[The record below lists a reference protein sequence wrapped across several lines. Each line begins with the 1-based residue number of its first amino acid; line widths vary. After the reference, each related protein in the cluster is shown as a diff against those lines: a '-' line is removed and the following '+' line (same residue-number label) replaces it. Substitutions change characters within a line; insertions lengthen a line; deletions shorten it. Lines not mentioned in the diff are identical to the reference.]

1 MHIRAVAAL
10 HHGRCA
16 HTYGDIRFI
25 TPYVTIRAN
34 AHILFSGIQI
44 FRFYGSCG
52 VLHTVGRR
60 EKRKYGVC
68 MGQAG
73 GAAHIMASL
82 AGDTMEVVLYGT
94 KTHETLKR
102 GPFDFAASSSGQAV
116 RLTSAQLYVL
126 VPTWSA
132 ELGRWAARGRIFQE
146 WCPD

>member
-73 GAAHIMASL
+73 GAACIMASL
-82 AGDTMEVVLYGT
+82 ARDTMIVVRYGVE
-94 KTHETLKR
+94 THETLQR
-102 GPFDFAASSSGQAV
+102 GPLDVAASSPGQAT
-116 RLTSAQLYVL
+116 RRT
-126 VPTWSA
+126 TT
-132 ELGRWAARGRIFQE
+132 
-146 WCPD
+146 